1 MYNSSI
7 FISSFT
13 YYPFEY
19 YLLLFA
25 GPSIYSITGG
35 TGRLGL
41 INIKESSEMR
51 TALLLTHSPY
61 CSAARCSH
69 SALIQTANTRQ
80 RTSSHQP
87 SHRRYWLRLHQTY
100 KYINRK
106 QILQFAILQYIPTNS
121 CIWYLYRTMKIMK
134 WLSLINSSI
143 NKACKQ
149 RRASGF
155 GFIL

>member
-41 INIKESSEMR
+41 INRKESSEMR

-100 KYINRK
+100 KYISRK
-106 QILQFAILQYIPTNS
+106 QILQFTILHTNQFV
-121 CIWYLYRTMKIMK
+121 YLVSVQDNENYEMH
-134 WLSLINSSI
+134 S
-143 NKACKQ
+143 APEQ
-149 RRASGF
+149 
-155 GFIL
+155 

>member
-19 YLLLFA
+19 YLLLFT
-25 GPSIYSITGG
+25 GQWPSIYSITGG

-41 INIKESSEMR
+41 INRKESYEMR

-61 CSAARCSH
+61 CSAAWCSH

-106 QILQFAILQYIPTNS
+106 QILQFTILHTNQFV
-121 CIWYLYRTMKIMK
+121 YLNRTMKMK
-134 WLSLINSSI
+134 RLSLINSSI
-143 NKACKQ
+143 ILITCETKQ
-149 RRASGF
+149 VQ
-155 GFIL
+155 

>member
-1 MYNSSI
+1 MPVSLKKIDI
-7 FISSFT
+7 FDNKCT
-13 YYPFEY
+13 YFKTKYLCTCTIPQYLFP
-19 YLLLFA
+19 LLLIIHLNIIYFCLQA
-25 GPSIYSITGG
+25 HQYMYSITGG

-41 INIKESSEMR
+41 INRKVSSEMG

-106 QILQFAILQYIPTNS
+106 
-121 CIWYLYRTMKIMK
+121 
-134 WLSLINSSI
+134 
-143 NKACKQ
+143 
-149 RRASGF
+149 
-155 GFIL
+155 